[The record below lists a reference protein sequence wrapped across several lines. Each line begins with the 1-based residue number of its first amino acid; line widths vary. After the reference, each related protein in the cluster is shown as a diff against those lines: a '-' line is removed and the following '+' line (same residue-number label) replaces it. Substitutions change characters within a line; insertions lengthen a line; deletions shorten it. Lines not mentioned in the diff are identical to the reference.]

1 MFLELEKSVYAI
13 PISEPEGDTLHDE
26 FMLDSLSK
34 ADPGKK
40 DLIPNLLDKVVQY
53 LIVSSTSPFQCK
65 GNGMVKFNDLVKS
78 VFRLSNLINITIV
91 EGSYQS

>member
-1 MFLELEKSVYAI
+1 MIRIDEI
-13 PISEPEGDTLHDE
+13 PFPKRKETLNPTNSCWMPRDA
-26 FMLDSLSK
+26 LSK

-40 DLIPNLLDKVVQY
+40 DLIPNILDKVVQY